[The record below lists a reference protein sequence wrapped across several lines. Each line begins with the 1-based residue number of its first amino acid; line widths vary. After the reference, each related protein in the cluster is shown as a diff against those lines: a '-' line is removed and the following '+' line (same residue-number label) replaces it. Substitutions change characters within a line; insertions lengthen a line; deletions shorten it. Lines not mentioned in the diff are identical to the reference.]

1 MSDDNIADLST
12 NLDEIKWLGHPQHKN
27 YQQSWQKFHERYH
40 DAIMKYI
47 MRVSGW
53 TQQDKH
59 KAEEVLSLV
68 YEKGFRWTFRRDR
81 SVKFRIVLQRL
92 VKDSVS
98 EYFRRQNKFIAL
110 ADDVAIEGTPDHLH
124 DFSLDVLETIINKI
138 LSTYSPR
145 ESIAIKYIWEYRKWP
160 ESQELAALFQCNNDT
175 ARKWKQRHF
184 NCWKKFQQQVVKEI
198 ENLVWGET
206 EKQQEVLFFT
216 QLQTNTSE
224 EKS

>member
-12 NLDEIKWLGHPQHKN
+12 NLDEIKWLGQPQHEN
-27 YQQSWQKFHERYH
+27 YQQCWQKFHERYH
-40 DAIMKYI
+40 DAIIKYI

-53 TQQDKH
+53 SQQDKN

-98 EYFRRQNKFIAL
+98 EYFRKQNNLAKLPYDIAMQ
-110 ADDVAIEGTPDHLH
+110 EYPDHLH
-124 DFSLDVLETIINKI
+124 NFSLDILETIINKI
-138 LSTYSPR
+138 LSTYLPR
-145 ESIAIKYIWEYRKWP
+145 ESIVIEYIWEHHKWP
-160 ESQELAALFQCNNDT
+160 NSQELAALLQCNNDT
-175 ARKWKQRHF
+175 ARKWKQRHRD
-184 NCWKKFQQQVVKEI
+184 CWKKFQQQVVKEI
-198 ENLVWGET
+198 ENLVWGES

-216 QLQTNTSE
+216 QLQTNPSE
-224 EKS
+224 ERS